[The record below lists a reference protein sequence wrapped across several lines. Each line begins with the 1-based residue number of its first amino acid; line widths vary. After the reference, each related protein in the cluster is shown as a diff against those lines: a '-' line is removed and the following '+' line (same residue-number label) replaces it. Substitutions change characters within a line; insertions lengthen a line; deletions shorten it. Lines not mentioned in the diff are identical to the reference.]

1 MVGHR
6 PSLPAAPT
14 AGRGTRPV
22 LGLWHGSSQ
31 VSSIVEWYVGKM
43 SSNNITEGS
52 CLAQNSDVA
61 LRTWSG
67 GNGLAELEGGK
78 HPWLQV
84 HSLFYRA

>member
-6 PSLPAAPT
+6 CSLPAAPT

-43 SSNNITEGS
+43 SSNNIIEGS
-52 CLAQNSDVA
+52 CLVRDNDVA

-67 GNGLAELEGGK
+67 DNGLAEQEGGI
-78 HPWLQV
+78 HPGLRV
-84 HSLFYRA
+84 HSLFCRA